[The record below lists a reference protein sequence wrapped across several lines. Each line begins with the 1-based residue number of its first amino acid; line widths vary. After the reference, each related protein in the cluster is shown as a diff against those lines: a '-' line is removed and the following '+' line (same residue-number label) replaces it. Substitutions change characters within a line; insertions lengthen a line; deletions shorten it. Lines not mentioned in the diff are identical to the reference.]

1 MNFNFGKKNFK
12 NQNNIYSEDNFELNN
27 KLNNIYESI
36 QNIVFNEPKINKISK
51 KEIKNNIEP
60 ILKKKEKEF
69 KNSKNEQFIKYKKE
83 NIINNIDNN
92 INDINNNYL
101 NLKFDN
107 YFELNKKNYNDNL
120 PKKSNNNIEE
130 NFSFK
135 DNIDFNKTQ
144 ISNSNKNNKLTNK
157 NSPQKENSI
166 NKEIID
172 FCKVIKTKSP
182 NIFKINSFE
191 KQKAQKDILRLKL
204 EAFLVIKKYY
214 LYRKSKSSWIKR
226 KKKLIK
232 LSDNFYRNLL
242 LSRSFY
248 GFVLNSK
255 RQSLFYL
262 IKNNY
267 IDFRI
272 KELSSLFIK
281 SLKFC
286 YQEKNK
292 ENKAFFILTK
302 NKLRRVLN
310 EMKAQMVYNKTVD
323 KYLFAQI
330 INNDAAVIFCKT
342 LIYLGNSYN
351 IKKLCRYESNINTII
366 HKEEFGLKQNLF
378 FMLKNLGNITE
389 NKLNNEVDNFK
400 EKITL
405 INIKKKFIL
414 YLEEKIILNY
424 KQKFIQQKLFFMRS
438 KYYIIYKAKRK
449 KTSPIY
455 GPNKDLIKNF
465 YKIKLKTLSLK
476 ILKKC
481 VKKRK
486 QKIEELQIQN
496 FMKNVKFFFYQSRK
510 KTIEALIIEGIKQK
524 KNKYKRLML
533 MKILLYSKIE
543 CLKQYRVEISVRKKY
558 QKKFLIN
565 ILKKNILLKNYEKN
579 CNMKFYFRLCFKLKI
594 NQIKIQ
600 KNKNELDFIKNM
612 QKFFIRILKTKMI
625 IKEKILKNK
634 IELKNQLINIR
645 KKYFIKEIREKIK
658 KNKLN
663 KIIYL
668 KHDKIFSFAIGII
681 NLKIKCNVELKI
693 KINSFKKNKTRK
705 YFNILKKR
713 AIYRHKI
720 NQNKS
725 IIKKYLLK
733 KNFINFIQETKSI
746 ISYNKRK
753 KLLNDIQK
761 KFYFRKYLEGIN
773 KCYKMKLI
781 DNKVD
786 DYYKTKRKKC
796 FLNILNKRYQNS
808 IKYQMLSLRF
818 NEYLII
824 SAFNIFFKAINRNN
838 NELSKIEFN
847 NK

>member
-1 MNFNFGKKNFK
+1 
-12 NQNNIYSEDNFELNN
+12 
-27 KLNNIYESI
+27 
-36 QNIVFNEPKINKISK
+36 
-51 KEIKNNIEP
+51 
-60 ILKKKEKEF
+60 
-69 KNSKNEQFIKYKKE
+69 
-83 NIINNIDNN
+83 
-92 INDINNNYL
+92 
-101 NLKFDN
+101 
-107 YFELNKKNYNDNL
+107 
-120 PKKSNNNIEE
+120 
-130 NFSFK
+130 
-135 DNIDFNKTQ
+135 
-144 ISNSNKNNKLTNK
+144 
-157 NSPQKENSI
+157 
-166 NKEIID
+166 
-172 FCKVIKTKSP
+172 
-182 NIFKINSFE
+182 
-191 KQKAQKDILRLKL
+191 
-204 EAFLVIKKYY
+204 
-214 LYRKSKSSWIKR
+214 
-226 KKKLIK
+226 
-232 LSDNFYRNLL
+232 
-242 LSRSFY
+242 
-248 GFVLNSK
+248 
-255 RQSLFYL
+255 
-262 IKNNY
+262 
-267 IDFRI
+267 
-272 KELSSLFIK
+272 
-281 SLKFC
+281 
-286 YQEKNK
+286 
-292 ENKAFFILTK
+292 
-302 NKLRRVLN
+302 
-310 EMKAQMVYNKTVD
+310 
-323 KYLFAQI
+323 
-330 INNDAAVIFCKT
+330 
-342 LIYLGNSYN
+342 
-351 IKKLCRYESNINTII
+351 
-366 HKEEFGLKQNLF
+366 
-378 FMLKNLGNITE
+378 
-389 NKLNNEVDNFK
+389 
-400 EKITL
+400 
-405 INIKKKFIL
+405 
-414 YLEEKIILNY
+414 
-424 KQKFIQQKLFFMRS
+424 
-438 KYYIIYKAKRK
+438 
-449 KTSPIY
+449 
-455 GPNKDLIKNF
+455 
-465 YKIKLKTLSLK
+465 
-476 ILKKC
+476 
-481 VKKRK
+481 
-486 QKIEELQIQN
+486 
-496 FMKNVKFFFYQSRK
+496 
-510 KTIEALIIEGIKQK
+510 
-524 KNKYKRLML
+524 
-533 MKILLYSKIE
+533 
-543 CLKQYRVEISVRKKY
+543 
-558 QKKFLIN
+558 
-565 ILKKNILLKNYEKN
+565 
-579 CNMKFYFRLCFKLKI
+579 MKFYFRLCFKLKI
-594 NQIKIQ
+594 YQIKIQ